1 MTRSDWAGAE
11 ELIKILEEADQEVP
25 DELRDMKSRFESM
38 KERREKERA
47 NFGGGGGRRYVIT
60 SLMIASNVND
70 KYLKYI
76 FIYFQVRW
84 LRRLQWRWRW
94 WTRASILRMQ
104 FFQNFFLFL
113 QLHFQLKK
121 TKRL

>member
-60 SLMIASNVND
+60 SLMIA
-70 KYLKYI
+70 
-76 FIYFQVRW
+76 
-84 LRRLQWRWRW
+84 
-94 WTRASILRMQ
+94 
-104 FFQNFFLFL
+104 
-113 QLHFQLKK
+113 
-121 TKRL
+121 